1 MVKDIKRNVK
11 RYTRLHEA
19 YSTHNYEWSNCGAK
33 VCLECDDH
41 KDLARC
47 YCGWARDGGYGRSQ
61 LRDLGEQIEEDY

>member
-11 RYTRLHEA
+11 RYARLHEA
-19 YSTHNYEWSNCGAK
+19 YFTHHYEWSDCGAK

-41 KDLARC
+41 KGLARC